1 MKAQYSLQNAE
12 SYFRE
17 HLRVG
22 DYYMEGR
29 SVSGQWIGEGAR
41 RLGLSGVTNES
52 EFVNLCRNL
61 HPQSGEQLTPR
72 LNSKR
77 VTVDKNGNVHESS
90 NRRVFYDFTL
100 SPPKSVSIAALVGND
115 KRIIEA
121 HDEAVTVAM
130 RQLQTYA
137 ATRVRKQNQY
147 SQRATGNVVG
157 ALFRHDTSRALD
169 PHLHSHC
176 ILFNATWD
184 STEGRWKA
192 LEAGEMVTA
201 QKFVRNV
208 YYHEMVRSLQRFGYG
223 VENNPRGDFEIAG
236 VSKELIDRFSKRHR
250 EIDEKTKEFLER
262 EPDKANQNIKV
273 IRANIAHKER
283 ARKIKDVGIVKLQSA
298 WNKQLSWKEWWQ
310 ISRLDKHRS
319 PANSEKITAVQAV
332 SWAEQHL
339 FERRSVVHEHELWRH
354 ALEHLRGQDVSLAEI
369 QGATGKRDYIRDE
382 QFQGKITTR
391 DVLRRELNIVRLAQ
405 HQMNQYQ
412 PLAFNYRRINH
423 SLDYEQGKAVE
434 HILSSRNFVTLFR
447 GGAGTGKSYTLR
459 EVKAALAKAR
469 QTVHVLAPQRQ
480 QVTDL
485 ERDGF
490 TGAETVSAF
499 LAHRS
504 MRRGAVVLVDEA
516 GQIGGQ
522 QMLQL
527 LDFIQINQGRVI
539 LSGDTHQHGAVE
551 ASDALRAIEKYAGLG
566 YAELTNIRRQNPDS
580 AKTQAER
587 HWLEQYKLAV
597 DEARRGKLGASFDRL
612 DNHDAIVSC
621 SLADQQQ
628 KLTEY
633 FLELFKNQQ
642 STVVVSQSW
651 NEIHKVNEQVRLGLK
666 AQKLIGQAET
676 AVTTLERQDLT
687 DAQKRDKRFYQPDS
701 VLVFNR
707 PTAGFKSGSAG
718 KLRGIT
724 DKHLLIEADNRIRPV
739 PFKELD
745 KITVCQPKELSLSTG
760 DRLQLKANAQSQDG
774 RRLANGE
781 LVTVKEIHQDGRIA
795 LNDGRVLA
803 KNYRQFVRGYAVT
816 SYAAQGKNVDYV
828 LFSDSA
834 VKAATNEQQWYVTIS
849 RGRRGVKIFTADKIQ
864 LRQNITHSGHRT
876 LALDMKPSAFQKLA
890 TIWGRDIAF
899 VLNVQASQR
908 ASEKR
913 AAEIAQNEKLEREAE
928 AQQQAEAAKQSQT
941 VKLTEKTA
949 ESVKPVEKP
958 TETVKPPVPKPET
971 VRREIEIQQ
980 TQIQK
985 KSRGM
990 RI

>member
-1 MKAQYSLQNAE
+1 MLTMKAQYSLGNAE

-41 RLGLSGVTNES
+41 QLGLSGVTKES

-77 VTVDKNGNVHESS
+77 VSMDKDGNVHESA

-121 HDEAVTVAM
+121 HDEAVQVAM

-157 ALFRHDTSRALD
+157 AVFRHDTSRALD

-184 STEGRWKA
+184 ATEGRWKA
-192 LEAGEMVTA
+192 LEACEMVTA

-236 VSKELIDRFSKRHR
+236 VTKELIDRFSKRHR

-262 EPDKANQNIKV
+262 EPDKAGQNIKV

-310 ISRLDKHRS
+310 IHHLDNHRS

-339 FERRSVVHEHELWRH
+339 FERRSVVHEHEIWHH

-369 QGATGKRDYIRDE
+369 QGVTGKRDYIRDE
-382 QFQGKITTR
+382 QFQGKITTHAA
-391 DVLRRELNIVRLAQ
+391 LQREWDIVRLAQ
-405 HQMNQYQ
+405 HQMDQYQ

-459 EVKAALAKAR
+459 EVKAGLTRAR
-469 QTVHVLAPQRQ
+469 HDVHVLAPQRQ
-480 QVTDL
+480 QVADL

-490 TGAETVSAF
+490 TGAQTVSAF
-499 LAHRS
+499 LAEKS
-504 MRRGAVVLVDEA
+504 MRRGAVVIVDEA
-516 GQIGGQ
+516 GQIGGE

-527 LDFIQINQGRVI
+527 LDYIQINQGRVI

-587 HWLEQYKLAV
+587 RWLEQYKLAV

-612 DNHDAIVSC
+612 DNHDGIVSC
-621 SLADQQQ
+621 TLADQQQ
-628 KLTEY
+628 KLTEH
-633 FLELFKNQQ
+633 FLEHFKNQQ

-651 NEIHKVNEQVRLGLK
+651 SEIHKVNEQVRLGLK
-666 AQKLIGQAET
+666 AQKLIGET
-676 AVTTLERQDLT
+676 ETTVTALERQDLT
-687 DAQKRDKRFYQPDS
+687 DAQKRDKRFFQPDS

-707 PTAGFKSGSAG
+707 PAAGFKSGSAG

-745 KITVCQPKELSLSTG
+745 KITVCQPKELLLSTG

-781 LVTVKEIHQDGRIA
+781 LVTVKGIHADGRIA
-795 LNDGRVLA
+795 LNDGRTLP
-803 KNYRQFVRGYAVT
+803 KDYRQFVRGYAVT
-816 SYAAQGKNVDYV
+816 SYAAQGKTVDYV

-849 RGRRGVKIFTADKIQ
+849 RGRKGIKIFTADKIQ
-864 LRQNITHSGHRT
+864 LRQNIAHSGNRT
-876 LALDMKPSAFQKLA
+876 LALDMKPSAIQKLA
-890 TIWGRDIAF
+890 TIWGRDVAF
-899 VLNVQASQR
+899 VLNVQESQR
-908 ASEKR
+908 VSSKR
-913 AAEIAQNEKLEREAE
+913 AAETMRYEELERQAE
-928 AQQQAEAAKQSQT
+928 ALRQAEAARQSQ
-941 VKLTEKTA
+941 A
-949 ESVKPVEKP
+949 VKPVEKP
-958 TETVKPPVPKPET
+958 IESIKPAETVKPAVQQSETLRRRVEIKPAQN
-971 VRREIEIQQ
+971 QQ
-980 TQIQK
+980 

-990 RI
+990 KI

>member
-1 MKAQYSLQNAE
+1 MLTMKAQYSLGNAE

-41 RLGLSGVTNES
+41 PLGLSGVTNES

-77 VTVDKNGNVHESS
+77 VSMDKDGHDHESA

-121 HDEAVTVAM
+121 HDEAVQVAM
-130 RQLQTYA
+130 CQLQTYA
-137 ATRVRKQNQY
+137 ATRVRTQGQY
-147 SQRATGNVVG
+147 SQRTTGNVVG
-157 ALFRHDTSRALD
+157 AVFRHDTSRALD

-184 STEGRWKA
+184 ATEGRWKA

-201 QKFVRNV
+201 QRFVRNV

-223 VENNPRGDFEIAG
+223 VESNPRGDFEIAG

-262 EPDKANQNIKV
+262 EPDKASQNIKV

-310 ISRLDKHRS
+310 IHHLDNHRS
-319 PANSEKITAVQAV
+319 PASAEQITAVQAV

-339 FERRSVVHEHELWRH
+339 FERRSVVHEHEIWHH

-369 QGATGKRDYIRDE
+369 QGVTGKRDYIRDE
-382 QFQGKITTR
+382 QFRGKLTTR
-391 DVLRRELNIVRLAQ
+391 DVLKRELNIVRLAQ

-447 GGAGTGKSYTLR
+447 GGAGTGKSYALR
-459 EVKAALAKAR
+459 EVKAGLTRAR
-469 QTVHVLAPQRQ
+469 HDVHVLAPQRQ
-480 QVTDL
+480 QVADL

-490 TGAETVSAF
+490 TGAQTVSAF
-499 LAHRS
+499 LAEKS
-504 MRRGAVVLVDEA
+504 MRRGAVVVVDEA
-516 GQIGGQ
+516 GQIGGE
-522 QMLQL
+522 QMLRL
-527 LDFIQINQGRVI
+527 LDYVQINEGRVI

-587 HWLEQYKLAV
+587 RWLEQYKLAV

-612 DNHDAIVSC
+612 DNHDGIVSC
-621 SLADQQQ
+621 TLADQQQ
-628 KLTEY
+628 KLTEH
-633 FLELFKNQQ
+633 FLEHFKNQQ

-651 NEIHKVNEQVRLGLK
+651 SEIHKVNEQVRLGLK
-666 AQKLIGQAET
+666 AQKLIGET
-676 AVTTLERQDLT
+676 ETTVTALERQDLT
-687 DAQKRDKRFYQPDS
+687 DAQKRDKRFFQPDS

-707 PTAGFKSGSAG
+707 PAAGFKSGSAG

-745 KITVCQPKELSLSTG
+745 KITVCQPKELLLSTG

-781 LVTVKEIHQDGRIA
+781 LVTVKGIHADGRIA
-795 LNDGRVLA
+795 LNDGRTLP
-803 KNYRQFVRGYAVT
+803 KDYRQFVRGYAVT
-816 SYAAQGKNVDYV
+816 SYAAQGKTVDYV

-849 RGRRGVKIFTADKIQ
+849 RGRKGIKIFTADKIQ
-864 LRQNITHSGHRT
+864 LRQNIAHSGNRT
-876 LALDMKPSAFQKLA
+876 LALDMKPSAIQKLA
-890 TIWGRDIAF
+890 TIWGRDVAF
-899 VLNVQASQR
+899 VLNVQESQR
-908 ASEKR
+908 VSSKR
-913 AAEIAQNEKLEREAE
+913 AAETMRYEELERQAE
-928 AQQQAEAAKQSQT
+928 VLRQAEAARQSQ
-941 VKLTEKTA
+941 A
-949 ESVKPVEKP
+949 VKPVEKP
-958 TETVKPPVPKPET
+958 IESIKPAETVNPAVQQSETLRRRVEIKPAQN
-971 VRREIEIQQ
+971 QQ
-980 TQIQK
+980 

-990 RI
+990 KI

>member
-1 MKAQYSLQNAE
+1 MLTMKAQYSLGNAE

-41 RLGLSGVTNES
+41 QLGLSGVTKES

-77 VTVDKNGNVHESS
+77 VSMDKDGNVHESA

-121 HDEAVTVAM
+121 HDEAVQVAM

-157 ALFRHDTSRALD
+157 AVFRHDTSRALD

-184 STEGRWKA
+184 ATEGRWKA
-192 LEAGEMVTA
+192 LEACEMVTA

-236 VSKELIDRFSKRHR
+236 VTKELIDRFSKRHR

-262 EPDKANQNIKV
+262 EPDKAGQNIKV

-310 ISRLDKHRS
+310 IHHLDNHRS

-339 FERRSVVHEHELWRH
+339 FERRSVVHEHEIWHH

-369 QGATGKRDYIRDE
+369 QGVTGKRDYIRDE
-382 QFQGKITTR
+382 QFQGKITTHAA
-391 DVLRRELNIVRLAQ
+391 LQREWDIVRLAQ
-405 HQMNQYQ
+405 HQMDQYQ

-459 EVKAALAKAR
+459 EVKAGLTRAR
-469 QTVHVLAPQRQ
+469 HDVHVLAPQRQ
-480 QVTDL
+480 QVADL

-490 TGAETVSAF
+490 TGAQTVSAF
-499 LAHRS
+499 LAEKS
-504 MRRGAVVLVDEA
+504 MRRGAVVIVDEA
-516 GQIGGQ
+516 GQIGGE

-527 LDFIQINQGRVI
+527 LDYIQINQGRVI

-587 HWLEQYKLAV
+587 RWLEQYKLAV

-612 DNHDAIVSC
+612 DNHDGIVSC
-621 SLADQQQ
+621 TLADQQQ
-628 KLTEY
+628 KLTEH
-633 FLELFKNQQ
+633 FLEHFKNQQ

-651 NEIHKVNEQVRLGLK
+651 SEIHKVNEQVRLGLK
-666 AQKLIGQAET
+666 AQKLIGET
-676 AVTTLERQDLT
+676 ETTVTALERQDLT
-687 DAQKRDKRFYQPDS
+687 DAQKRDKRFFQPDS

-707 PTAGFKSGSAG
+707 PAAGFKSGSAG

-745 KITVCQPKELSLSTG
+745 KITVCQPKELLLSTG

-781 LVTVKEIHQDGRIA
+781 LVTVKGIHADGRIA
-795 LNDGRVLA
+795 LNDGRTLP
-803 KNYRQFVRGYAVT
+803 KDYRQFVRGYAVT
-816 SYAAQGKNVDYV
+816 SYAAQGKTVDYV

-849 RGRRGVKIFTADKIQ
+849 RGRKGIKIFTADKIQ
-864 LRQNITHSGHRT
+864 LRQNIAHSGNRT
-876 LALDMKPSAFQKLA
+876 LALDMKPSAIQKLA
-890 TIWGRDIAF
+890 TIWGRDVAF
-899 VLNVQASQR
+899 VLNVQESQR
-908 ASEKR
+908 VSSKR
-913 AAEIAQNEKLEREAE
+913 AAETMRYEELERQAE
-928 AQQQAEAAKQSQT
+928 VLRQAEAARQSQ
-941 VKLTEKTA
+941 A
-949 ESVKPVEKP
+949 VKPVEKP
-958 TETVKPPVPKPET
+958 IESIKPAETVNPAVQQSETLRRRVEIKPAQN
-971 VRREIEIQQ
+971 QQ
-980 TQIQK
+980 

-990 RI
+990 KI

>member
-1 MKAQYSLQNAE
+1 MLTMKAQYSLGNAE

-29 SVSGQWIGEGAR
+29 SVSGQWIGEGAKQ
-41 RLGLSGVTNES
+41 LGLSGVTNEK

-77 VTVDKNGNVHESS
+77 VSMDKDGNVRESA

-121 HDEAVTVAM
+121 HDEAVQVAM

-137 ATRVRKQNQY
+137 ATRVRIQGQY
-147 SQRATGNVVG
+147 SQRTTGNAVG
-157 ALFRHDTSRALD
+157 AVFRHDTSRALD

-184 STEGRWKA
+184 ATEGRWKA
-192 LEAGEMVTA
+192 LEACEMVTA
-201 QKFVRNV
+201 QRFVRNV

-223 VENNPRGDFEIAG
+223 VESNPRGDFEIAG

-262 EPDKANQNIKV
+262 EPDKASQNIKV

-310 ISRLDKHRS
+310 IHHLDNHRS
-319 PANSEKITAVQAV
+319 PASAEQITAVQAV

-339 FERRSVVHEHELWRH
+339 FERRSVVHEHEIWHH

-369 QGATGKRDYIRDE
+369 QGVTGKRDYIRDE
-382 QFQGKITTR
+382 QFRGKLTTR
-391 DVLRRELNIVRLAQ
+391 DVLKRELNIVRLAQ

-423 SLDYEQGKAVE
+423 SLDYEQGNAVE

-447 GGAGTGKSYTLR
+447 GGAGTGKSYALR
-459 EVKAALAKAR
+459 EVKAGLTRAR
-469 QTVHVLAPQRQ
+469 HDVHVLAPQRQ
-480 QVTDL
+480 QVADL

-490 TGAETVSAF
+490 TGAQTVSAF
-499 LAHRS
+499 LAEKS
-504 MRRGAVVLVDEA
+504 MRRGAVVVVDEA
-516 GQIGGQ
+516 GQIGGE
-522 QMLQL
+522 QMLRL
-527 LDFIQINQGRVI
+527 LDYVQINEGRVI

-587 HWLEQYKLAV
+587 RWLEQYKLAV

-612 DNHDAIVSC
+612 DNHDGIVSC
-621 SLADQQQ
+621 TLADQQQ
-628 KLTEY
+628 KLTEH
-633 FLELFKNQQ
+633 FLEHFKNQQ

-651 NEIHKVNEQVRLGLK
+651 SEIHKVNEQVRLGLK
-666 AQKLIGQAET
+666 AQKLIGET
-676 AVTTLERQDLT
+676 ETTVTALERQDLT
-687 DAQKRDKRFYQPDS
+687 DAQKRDKRFYQPDA

-707 PTAGFKSGSAG
+707 PAAGFKSGSAG

-724 DKHLLIEADNRIRPV
+724 DNHLLIEADNRIRPV

-745 KITVCQPKELSLSTG
+745 KITVCQPKELLLSTG

-781 LVTVKEIHQDGRIA
+781 LVTVKGIHADGRIA
-795 LNDGRVLA
+795 LNDGRTLP
-803 KNYRQFVRGYAVT
+803 KDYRQFVRGYAVT
-816 SYAAQGKNVDYV
+816 SYAAQGKTVDYV

-849 RGRRGVKIFTADKIQ
+849 RGRKGIKIFTADKIQ
-864 LRQNITHSGHRT
+864 LRQNIAHSGNRT
-876 LALDMKPSAFQKLA
+876 LALDMKPSAIQKLA
-890 TIWGRDIAF
+890 TIWGRNVAF
-899 VLNVQASQR
+899 VLNVQESQR
-908 ASEKR
+908 VSSKR
-913 AAEIAQNEKLEREAE
+913 AAETMRYEELERQAE
-928 AQQQAEAAKQSQT
+928 ALRQAEAARQSQ
-941 VKLTEKTA
+941 A
-949 ESVKPVEKP
+949 VKPVEKP
-958 TETVKPPVPKPET
+958 IESIKPAETVKPAVQQSETLRRRVEIKPAQN
-971 VRREIEIQQ
+971 QQ
-980 TQIQK
+980 

-990 RI
+990 KI